1 MSIIPPKPPSLRYW
15 TYLEN
20 SGLAVTLLALPP
32 PIEEALKIGV
42 NLAGLI
48 RFLGLRFRFFRHRH
62 FSWTMKNQRRAPFLA
77 DGTLAVLLN
86 LGSKQRGFILLTA
99 RRRVGFFLVKIYQN
113 MISPLVSLASLAA
126 FPAIAFS
133 KGTLPRASAVA
144 LSTAARSALSL
155 ASADAFSAKY
165 FSLASTNGFSLIYLD
180 YLLQYHQSSS
190 ASSDMLSNSLPQK
203 LWLFSVHLVLA
214 LENFCDSHPT
224 SISFTRITR
233 VPPDIPLFHDPGA
246 PLAGLNVLQFS
257 CCPNASAAALIGC
270 WYSYS
275 FALRTFACAFAIAS
289 FIISVDELA
298 STSTAKKGNGASP
311 GIRSQA

>member
-1 MSIIPPKPPSLRYW
+1 MNISTSRVVDSV
-15 TYLEN
+15 EN
-20 SGLAVTLLALPP
+20 LSEYDLSTC
-32 PIEEALKIGV
+32 
-42 NLAGLI
+42 
-48 RFLGLRFRFFRHRH
+48 
-62 FSWTMKNQRRAPFLA
+62 
-77 DGTLAVLLN
+77 
-86 LGSKQRGFILLTA
+86 
-99 RRRVGFFLVKIYQN
+99 
-113 MISPLVSLASLAA
+113 SLASLAA

-133 KGTLPRASAVA
+133 KARCRASAVA

-165 FSLASTNGFSLIYLD
+165 FSLASTNGFSNLPR
-180 YLLQYHQSSS
+180 
-190 ASSDMLSNSLPQK
+190 LST
-203 LWLFSVHLVLA
+203 VA
-214 LENFCDSHPT
+214 FCPT
-224 SISFTRITR
+224 SVAALSTAT
-233 VPPDIPLFHDPGA
+233 LSGA